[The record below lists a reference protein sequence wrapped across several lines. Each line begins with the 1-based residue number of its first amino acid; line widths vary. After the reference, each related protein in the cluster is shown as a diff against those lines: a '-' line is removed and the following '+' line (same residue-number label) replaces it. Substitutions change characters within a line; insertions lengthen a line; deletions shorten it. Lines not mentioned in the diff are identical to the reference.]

1 MIEIFVDGA
10 SKGNPG
16 PSGAGAVAVDSSGKE
31 LFSISKFLGIKTN
44 NEAEY
49 LALMEALKRAKDLGL
64 KKILIKSDSQLLV
77 KQLKGEYKVKAGN
90 LIPLAA
96 MVKGLLNSFESW
108 EVVHIPRSENRKADH
123 LANLAIKGGEAG
135 LSPLCGEESPGSRGQ
150 GAG

>member
-16 PSGAGAVAVDSSGKE
+16 PSGAGAVALDPSGRE
-31 LFSISKFLGIKTN
+31 LFSISRFLGVRTN

-49 LALMEALKRAKDLGL
+49 LALIEALKKAKEFGI
-64 KKILIKSDSQLLV
+64 KRIIIKSDSQLLV

-90 LIPLAA
+90 LIPLAT
-96 MVKGLLNSFESW
+96 MVKGLLSGFESW
-108 EVVHIPRSENRKADH
+108 EVVHIPRNENRKADH

-135 LSPLCGEESPGSRGQ
+135 LSPLYGEESPGSRGQ